1 MKNYQIFSQQE
12 KWSIVQRVDNSANK
26 KRELAKLGI
35 SRSTYYDWKENDCQ
49 TKKKIPHTIWNQTP
63 KEIEKKIKEYRLS
76 GDPFK
81 QSPARIV
88 EKLEQNEGYLM
99 TESGVKSVLVRLKL
113 NGFLRPRKKH
123 YHIRPKAEKFL
134 QVVSVDDVEFVRYKP
149 RDTYVL
155 NFSDEASYFAM
166 ESRVYGHRTNAYD
179 IIKGLKRIK
188 QNYGRYPK
196 MLRLDNAQAHKARKV
211 IKFCEKNNIT
221 MDFITKGCPEENW
234 PVESWHR
241 NLNQDLIYRKGYA
254 TIQEW
259 QRAVD
264 EYRHFHNYQKR
275 LRSDPI
281 QRTPAEI
288 AFAYTTPL
296 TQARI
301 MAKLKR
307 KHLGQTKVNRWIT
320 PETRQANVNLLNSLQ
335 IKPNYVSEMCVS

>member
-1 MKNYQIFSQQE
+1 MKKYQIFSQQQ
-12 KWSIVQRVDNSANK
+12 KWSIVRRVDESQNK

-35 SRSTYYDWKENDCQ
+35 SRSTYYDWKKNSCQ
-49 TKKKIPHTIWNQTP
+49 VKKKTPHRIWNKTP
-63 KEIEKKIKEYRLS
+63 DSIEQKIKQYRLS
-76 GDPFK
+76 GDPLK

-88 EKLEQNEGYLM
+88 EQLERNEGYLM
-99 TESGVKSVLVRLKL
+99 TESGVKSVLVRKKL
-113 NGFLRPRKKH
+113 NGFLRPRKKQ

-134 QVVSVDDVEFVRYKP
+134 QVVSIDDVEFVRYRP

-155 NFSDEASYFAM
+155 NFTDEASYFAIN
-166 ESRVYGHRTNAYD
+166 SRVYEHRTNGYD
-179 IIKGLKRIK
+179 LVKGLKQIK
-188 QNYGRYPK
+188 RTYGKYPK
-196 MLRLDNAQAHKARKV
+196 VIRLDNAQAHKSKKAV
-211 IKFCEKNNIT
+211 KFCNKNQIK

-234 PVESWHR
+234 PVESWQR

-259 QRAVD
+259 QKAVD

-301 MAKLKR
+301 IAKLKR

-320 PETRQANVNLLNSLQ
+320 LETKQAQTNLLNSLQ
-335 IKPNYVSEMCVS
+335 ITPNFVSEMCVS

>member
-1 MKNYQIFSQQE
+1 MKKYQILTIQQ
-12 KWSIVQRVDNSANK
+12 KWSIVQRVDQSKNK
-26 KRELAKLGI
+26 KRELARLAI
-35 SRSTYYDWKENDCQ
+35 SRSTYYDWKENNCQ
-49 TKKKIPHTIWNQTP
+49 VKKKTPHRIWNKTP
-63 KEIEKKIKEYRLS
+63 DKIEQKVKQYRLS
-76 GDPFK
+76 GDPFQ

-88 EKLEQNEGYLM
+88 EQLEQNEGYLLG
-99 TESGVKSVLVRLKL
+99 ESGVKSVLVRLKL

-155 NFSDEASYFAM
+155 NFSDEASYLAIT
-166 ESRVYGHRTNAYD
+166 SRVYEHRTNGYD
-179 IIKGLKRIK
+179 IVKGLKQIK
-188 QNYGRYPK
+188 QTYGRYPK
-196 MLRLDNAQAHKARKV
+196 MIRLDNAQAHKAKKV
-211 IKFCEKNNIT
+211 IKFCDRNHIE

-259 QRAVD
+259 QRAID

-301 MAKLKR
+301 IAKLKR
-307 KHLGQTKVNRWIT
+307 KHLGQTRVNRWIT
-320 PETRQANVNLLNSLQ
+320 PATRQAQTNLLNSLQ
-335 IKPNYVSEMCVS
+335 IKPNFVSEMCVS